1 LIRKQSNR
9 EALDSIKISPFT
21 LEHLLHR
28 GVPMATQTVIQF
40 MQKTAED
47 RFLREQLE
55 SMLGVGDGDISHE
68 AALDPNE
75 SAALKSDRAPRVA
88 AFASRYGYEF
98 SPDELITV
106 VDALEQHQNGKITDE
121 DFTRQIGTAV
131 PTAAKPMQKLFRFL
145 SKTYLGY

>member
-1 LIRKQSNR
+1 
-9 EALDSIKISPFT
+9 
-21 LEHLLHR
+21 
-28 GVPMATQTVIQF
+28 MATQTVIQF

-55 SMLGVGDGDISHE
+55 SMLEVGDGDISHQ

-75 SAALKSDRAPRVA
+75 SAALKSDRAPR
-88 AFASRYGYEF
+88 
-98 SPDELITV
+98 

-121 DFTRQIGTAV
+121 DFTRQIGTSV
-131 PTAAKPMQKLFRFL
+131 PTAAKPTQKLFRFL